1 MLVLSR
7 CRDEGVTIGPE
18 IRVVVLG
25 VKGGVVSLGIEA
37 PPQISVHRD
46 EVSARVQA
54 QNRLA
59 ASAQALPLGDV
70 DRLKKPM
77 LPTTD
82 GGRTLS

>member
-1 MLVLSR
+1 MLVLSGR
-7 CRDEGVTIGPE
+7 REEGVTIGPE

-37 PPQISVHRD
+37 PPQIAVHHD

-59 ASAQALPLGDV
+59 ATAQALPLGVV